1 MKEFWEL
8 VDIIENN
15 DHCVLMK
22 VKPDSAL
29 DLIKLGCFEGDEDMI
44 RFARDNGDTIT
55 IFTKN
60 GNHYSWTRG
69 TLVSDSMWVKRRMIM
84 NYVHDWANDS

>member
-1 MKEFWEL
+1 MKEFWEI

-15 DHCVLMK
+15 HNCVLMK
-22 VKPDSAL
+22 IKPNSTL

-55 IFTKN
+55 VFTKD
-60 GNHYSWTRG
+60 GKYYSWARG
-69 TLVSDSMWVKRRMIM
+69 TLVSDSMQVKRRMIM
-84 NYVHDWANDS
+84 NYVRDWAD